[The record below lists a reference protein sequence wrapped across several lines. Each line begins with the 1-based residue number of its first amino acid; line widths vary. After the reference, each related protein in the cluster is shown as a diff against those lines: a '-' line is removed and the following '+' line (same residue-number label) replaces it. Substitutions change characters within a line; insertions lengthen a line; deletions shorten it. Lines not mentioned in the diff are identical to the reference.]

1 MATSGT
7 TSFTLDISD
16 IMEEAYDL
24 CGLELRSGYSYRGA
38 KRALNLV
45 FLEWQNKG
53 LNLWT
58 IEQGTTTMT
67 AGTNSYTADSSALD
81 IVDVF
86 VRTDAGDTNKQFDQ
100 RLNRI
105 SRTEY
110 NHQANKLVQA
120 KPTQFY
126 VDKDNDAV
134 KIVVWSV
141 PDAADTYTLVYDYV
155 KKIEDVGTIA
165 SNNADVP
172 TRYLPCLTY
181 ALAYNIACKSPE
193 AQNRIPMIKQRY
205 DELWR
210 DVSDADR
217 EKAAVRFVPDLS
229 ISGY

>member
-7 TSFTLDISD
+7 TTFNLDISD

-24 CGLELRSGYSYRGA
+24 CGLELRSGYIFRGA

-58 IEQGTTTMT
+58 VEQGSVSVTE
-67 AGTNSYTADSSALD
+67 GTSSYTVDASALD

-86 VRTDAGDTNKQFDQ
+86 IRTDAGDETKQFDQ

-110 NHQANKLVQA
+110 NHQSNKLLQA

-126 VDKDNDAV
+126 VDKDSGSIKLV
-134 KIVVWSV
+134 LWST
-141 PDAADTYTLVYDYV
+141 PDKAYTLVYDYIQR
-155 KKIEDVGTIA
+155 IEDTGDVA
-165 SNNADVP
+165 SNNVDVP
-172 TRYLPCLTY
+172 SRYLPCLTY
-181 ALAYNIACKSPE
+181 ALAYNLAVKSPE
-193 AQNRIPMIKQRY
+193 AQPRVPMIKQRY
-205 DELWR
+205 DELWK

-217 EKAAVRFVPDLS
+217 ERASVRFVPDLGTY
-229 ISGY
+229 GY

>member
-7 TSFTLDISD
+7 TAFNLDIGD
-16 IMEEAYDL
+16 ILEEAYDL
-24 CGLELRSGYSYRGA
+24 CGLELRTGYDYRGA

-58 IEQGTTTMT
+58 IAQGSATLT
-67 AGTNSYTADSSALD
+67 AGTNTYSLDASAM
-81 IVDVF
+81 DVIDAF
-86 VRTDAGDTNKQFDQ
+86 IRTNAGDATKQFDQ

-110 NHQANKLVQA
+110 NHQATKLTQS
-120 KPTQFY
+120 KPTQFFI
-126 VDKDNDAV
+126 DKNTGTNN
-134 KIVVWSV
+134 IVLWST
-141 PDAADTYTLVYDYV
+141 PDSNETYTLIYDYV
-155 KKIEDVGTIA
+155 KKIEDVGSVA

-181 ALAYNIACKSPE
+181 ALAHNIACKSPE
-193 AQNRIPMIKQRY
+193 AQMRVPMIKQRY
-205 DELWR
+205 NELWQ

-217 EKAAVRFVPDLS
+217 EKASVRFVPD
-229 ISGY
+229 ISYN

>member
-7 TSFTLDISD
+7 TTFNLDISD

-58 IEQGTTTMT
+58 IEQGSATLV
-67 AGTNSYTADSSALD
+67 AGTSSYTAESSALD
-81 IVDVF
+81 IVDVSI
-86 VRTDAGDTNKQFDQ
+86 RTNAGNVDDQFDQ

-110 NHQANKLVQA
+110 NHQASKLTQS

-126 VDKDNDAV
+126 VDKDNDSV
-134 KIVVWSV
+134 KIILWAT
-141 PDAADTYTLVYDYV
+141 PDSAETYTLIYDYV
-155 KKIEDVGTIA
+155 KRIEDVGTVA

-181 ALAYNIACKSPE
+181 ALAYNLACKSPE
-193 AQNRIPMIKQRY
+193 AIQRVPMIRQRY
-205 DELWR
+205 MELW
-210 DVSDADR
+210 DEVSDADR

>member
-7 TSFTLDISD
+7 TTFNLDISD

-58 IEQGTTTMT
+58 VEQGSATLV
-67 AGTNSYTADSSALD
+67 AGTSSYTAESSTLD
-81 IVDVF
+81 IVDVSI
-86 VRTDAGDTNKQFDQ
+86 RTNAGNVNDQFDQ

-110 NHQANKLVQA
+110 NHQASKLTQS

-126 VDKDNDAV
+126 VDKDNDSV
-134 KIVVWSV
+134 KIVLWAT
-141 PDAADTYTLVYDYV
+141 PDSAETYTLIYDYV
-155 KKIEDVGTIA
+155 KRIEDVGTVA

-181 ALAYNIACKSPE
+181 ALAYNLACKSPE
-193 AQNRIPMIKQRY
+193 AIQRVPMIRQRY
-205 DELWR
+205 MELW
-210 DVSDADR
+210 DEASDADR

>member
-7 TSFTLDISD
+7 HTFNLDISD

-24 CGLELRSGYSYRGA
+24 CGLELRSGYSFRGA

-58 IEQGTTTMT
+58 VEQGSVSVTE
-67 AGTNSYTADSSALD
+67 GTSSYTVDASALD

-86 VRTDAGDTNKQFDQ
+86 IRTDAGDETKQFDQ

-110 NHQANKLVQA
+110 NHQSNKLLQA

-126 VDKDNDAV
+126 VDKDSGSIKLV
-134 KIVVWSV
+134 LWST
-141 PDAADTYTLVYDYV
+141 PDKAYTLVYDYIQR
-155 KKIEDVGTIA
+155 IEDTGDVA
-165 SNNADVP
+165 SNNVDVP
-172 TRYLPCLTY
+172 SRYLPCFNSAIPPAAIVVTGGTTGFISSLAGFAAFNAARPSADIGVEGV
-181 ALAYNIACKSPE
+181 ALLGIY
-193 AQNRIPMIKQRY
+193 
-205 DELWR
+205 
-210 DVSDADR
+210 
-217 EKAAVRFVPDLS
+217 
-229 ISGY
+229 

>member
-7 TSFTLDISD
+7 TAFNLDISD

-58 IEQGTTTMT
+58 VEQDSITVV
-67 AGTNSYTADSSALD
+67 AGTSSYTVITGALD

-86 VRTDAGDTNKQFDQ
+86 IRTDSGDTNKQFDQ

-110 NHQANKLVQA
+110 NHQATKLNQS

-126 VDKDNDAV
+126 VDKDNDSV
-134 KIVVWSV
+134 KIILWST
-141 PDAADTYTLVYDYV
+141 PDSNESYLLVYDYV
-155 KKIEDVGTIA
+155 KRIEDVGSVA

-172 TRYLPCLTY
+172 ARYLPCLTY
-181 ALAYNIACKSPE
+181 ALAYNLACKSPE
-193 AQNRIPMIKQRY
+193 AQQRVPMIKLRY
-205 DELWR
+205 DELWN

-217 EKAAVRFVPDLS
+217 EKASVRFVPDLTM
-229 ISGY
+229 SGY

>member
-7 TSFTLDISD
+7 TTFNLDISD

-58 IEQGTTTMT
+58 VEQGSATLI
-67 AGTNSYTADSSALD
+67 AGTSSYTIDSSALD
-81 IVDVF
+81 VVDVF
-86 VRTDAGDTNKQFDQ
+86 VRTDAGDVDKQFDQ

-110 NHQANKLVQA
+110 NHQSNKLTQS

-126 VDKDNDAV
+126 VDKDNDSV
-134 KIVVWSV
+134 KIVVWST
-141 PDAADTYTLVYDYV
+141 PDADQTYSLIYDYV
-155 KKIEDVGTIA
+155 KRIEDVGTVA
-165 SNNADVP
+165 SNNAEVP
-172 TRYLPCLTY
+172 ARYLPCLTY
-181 ALAYNIACKSPE
+181 ALAYNLACKSPE
-193 AQNRIPMIKQRY
+193 SLNRVPMIKQRY

-210 DVSDADR
+210 DVSEADR
-217 EKAAVRFVPDLS
+217 EKASVRFVPDLS

>member
-7 TSFTLDISD
+7 TAFNLDISD

-38 KRALNLV
+38 RRALNLV

-58 IEQGTTTMT
+58 VEQGLSTLV
-67 AGTNSYTADSSALD
+67 AGTSSYTVESSTLD

-86 VRTDAGDTNKQFDQ
+86 IRTDAGNVDNQFDQ

-110 NHQANKLVQA
+110 NHQASKLTQS

-126 VDKDNDAV
+126 VDKDDDAV
-134 KIVVWSV
+134 KIVLWAT
-141 PDAADTYTLVYDYV
+141 PDSAETYTLVYDYV
-155 KKIEDVGTIA
+155 KRIEDVGVVA

-181 ALAYNIACKSPE
+181 ALAYNLACKSPE
-193 AQNRIPMIKQRY
+193 SQQRVPMIRQRY
-205 DELWR
+205 MELW
-210 DVSDADR
+210 DEASDADR
-217 EKAAVRFVPDLS
+217 EKASVRFVPDLS

>member
-7 TSFTLDISD
+7 TTFNLDISD

-38 KRALNLV
+38 RRALNLV

-58 IEQGTTTMT
+58 VEQGSATLV
-67 AGTNSYTADSSALD
+67 AGTSSYTAESSTLD
-81 IVDVF
+81 IVDVSI
-86 VRTDAGDTNKQFDQ
+86 RTNAGNVNDQFDQ

-110 NHQANKLVQA
+110 NHQASKLTQS

-126 VDKDNDAV
+126 VDKDNDSV
-134 KIVVWSV
+134 KIVLWAT
-141 PDAADTYTLVYDYV
+141 PDSAETYTLIYDYV
-155 KKIEDVGTIA
+155 KRIEDVGTVA

-181 ALAYNIACKSPE
+181 ALAYNLACKSPE
-193 AQNRIPMIKQRY
+193 AIQRVPMIRQRY
-205 DELWR
+205 MELW
-210 DVSDADR
+210 DEASDADR

>member
-7 TSFTLDISD
+7 TAFTLDISD

-193 AQNRIPMIKQRY
+193 AQNRIPMIRQRY
-205 DELWR
+205 DELWK

-217 EKAAVRFVPDLS
+217 ERAAVKFVPDLS

>member
-7 TSFTLDISD
+7 TTFNLDISD

-58 IEQGTTTMT
+58 IEQGSATLV
-67 AGTNSYTADSSALD
+67 AGTSSYTAESSALD
-81 IVDVF
+81 IVDVSI
-86 VRTDAGDTNKQFDQ
+86 RTNAGNVDDQFDQ

-110 NHQANKLVQA
+110 NHQASKLTQS

-134 KIVVWSV
+134 KIVLWAT
-141 PDAADTYTLVYDYV
+141 PDSAETYTLIYDYV
-155 KKIEDVGTIA
+155 KRIEDVGTVA

-181 ALAYNIACKSPE
+181 ALAYNLACKSPE
-193 AQNRIPMIKQRY
+193 AIQRVPMIRQGY
-205 DELWR
+205 MELW
-210 DVSDADR
+210 DEVSEADR
-217 EKAAVRFVPDLS
+217 EKAAVKFVPDLS

>member
-7 TSFTLDISD
+7 TTFNLDISD

-24 CGLELRSGYSYRGA
+24 CGLELRSGYSYRSA

-58 IEQGTTTMT
+58 VEQGSTTLV
-67 AGTNSYTADSSALD
+67 AGTSSYTIDSSALD
-81 IVDVF
+81 VVDVF
-86 VRTDAGDTNKQFDQ
+86 VRTDAGDVNKQFDQ

-110 NHQANKLVQA
+110 NHQSNKLTQS

-126 VDKDNDAV
+126 VDKDNDSI
-134 KIVVWSV
+134 KIVVWST
-141 PDAADTYTLVYDYV
+141 PDDNQTYSLIYDYV
-155 KKIEDVGTIA
+155 KRIEDVGNIA
-165 SNNADVP
+165 SNNAEVP
-172 TRYLPCLTY
+172 ARYLPCLTY
-181 ALAYNIACKSPE
+181 ALAYNLATKNPE
-193 AQNRIPMIKQRY
+193 ATNRVPLIKQRY

-210 DVSDADR
+210 DVSEADR
-217 EKAAVRFVPDLS
+217 EKASVRFVPDLS

>member
-7 TSFTLDISD
+7 HTFNLDISD

-24 CGLELRSGYSYRGA
+24 CGLELRSGYSFRGA

-58 IEQGTTTMT
+58 VEQGSVSVTE
-67 AGTNSYTADSSALD
+67 GTSSYTVDASALD

-86 VRTDAGDTNKQFDQ
+86 IRTDASDETKQFDQ

-110 NHQANKLVQA
+110 NHQSNKLLQA

-126 VDKDNDAV
+126 VDKDSGSIKLV
-134 KIVVWSV
+134 LWST
-141 PDAADTYTLVYDYV
+141 PDKAYTLVYDYIQR
-155 KKIEDVGTIA
+155 IEDTGDVA
-165 SNNADVP
+165 SNNVDVP
-172 TRYLPCLTY
+172 SRYLPCLTY
-181 ALAYNIACKSPE
+181 ALAYNLAVKSPE
-193 AQNRIPMIKQRY
+193 AQPRVPMIKQRY
-205 DELWR
+205 DELWK

-217 EKAAVRFVPDLS
+217 ERASVRFVPDLGTY
-229 ISGY
+229 GY

>member
-7 TSFTLDISD
+7 TTFNLDISD

-58 IEQGTTTMT
+58 VEQGSATLT
-67 AGTNSYTADSSALD
+67 AGTSSYTIDASALD
-81 IVDVF
+81 VVDAF
-86 VRTDAGDTNKQFDQ
+86 IRTNVGDTSSQFDQ

-110 NHQANKLVQA
+110 NHQSNKLTQS

-126 VDKDNDAV
+126 VDKDNDSV
-134 KIVVWSV
+134 KIVLWST
-141 PDAADTYTLVYDYV
+141 PDSQETYTLIYDYV
-155 KKIEDVGTIA
+155 KKIEDVGIVA
-165 SNNADVP
+165 SNEADVP

-193 AQNRIPMIKQRY
+193 AQQRVPMIRQRY
-205 DELWR
+205 MELWEE
-210 DVSDADR
+210 VSEADR
-217 EKAAVRFVPDLS
+217 EKASIRFVPDLTM
-229 ISGY
+229 SGY